1 MEKVEENKK
10 EILDIKSLDSG
21 LEILV
26 QLAEKG
32 EIDPWDV
39 DIIEVTD
46 KYLKAL
52 NKSPR
57 ENLLNAGRAIFYAS
71 VLLRLKSD
79 ILLNL
84 SNETLLASQQ
94 TENYFPEDEML
105 FSEEEFHLDISKLES
120 FLTRSPLAKLQRKR
134 KISLGDLIFA
144 LQQAEEE
151 EERRAL
157 RAKLRTERAF
167 TIVAP
172 ETPDDIFEIAQEEDI
187 DEVVEKIE
195 AIIEEH
201 LTDEKPITLS
211 FLSQVMNNTS
221 KPFLGLLFL
230 AHMQKI
236 VLSQTDFYGEV
247 YIYKSGTIIEDP
259 KTLENPVAETNN
271 KPIKKEKKKG
281 LVDKLREK
289 IKRVRK
295 KDPALKPE
303 IAISDTSQ
311 SIEITAETTIEI
323 KNSEEVITNGNNSG
337 QSDGN

>member
-1 MEKVEENKK
+1 MEKLEESKN
-10 EILDIKSLDSG
+10 EIKDLKNLDSG

-46 KYLKAL
+46 KYLAAL

-105 FSEEEFHLDISKLES
+105 FSEEEFHLDISRLES

-157 RAKLRTERAF
+157 RTKMRAERAF

-172 ETPDDIFEIAQEEDI
+172 ETPDDFFEITQEEDI

-201 LTDEKPITLS
+201 LITDEKPITLS
-211 FLSQVMNNTS
+211 FLSQVMNDTS
-221 KPFLGLLFL
+221 KPFLALLFL

-236 VLSQTDFYGEV
+236 VLVQNDFYGEV
-247 YIYKSGTIIEDP
+247 FIYKSGTIIEEP
-259 KTLENPVAETNN
+259 KAPENLVSET
-271 KPIKKEKKKG
+271 KKKKG
-281 LVDKLREK
+281 LMDRLREK
-289 IKRVRK
+289 IKRIRK
-295 KDPALKPE
+295 
-303 IAISDTSQ
+303 
-311 SIEITAETTIEI
+311 IEI
-323 KNSEEVITNGNNSG
+323 KNTEEVVSNGDSAG
-337 QSDGN
+337 QPDGN

>member
-1 MEKVEENKK
+1 MEKLEESKN
-10 EILDIKSLDSG
+10 EIKGLKNLDSG

-39 DIIEVTD
+39 DILEVTD
-46 KYLKAL
+46 KYLAAL

-157 RAKLRTERAF
+157 RTKMRAERAF

-172 ETPDDIFEIAQEEDI
+172 ETPSDFFEIAQEEDI
-187 DEVVEKIE
+187 DDVVEKIE
-195 AIIEEH
+195 AIIEEY
-201 LTDEKPITLS
+201 LITDEKPITLS
-211 FLSQVMNNTS
+211 FLSQVMNDTS
-221 KPFLGLLFL
+221 KPFLALLFL

-236 VLSQTDFYGEV
+236 VLVQNDFYGEV
-247 YIYKSGTIIEDP
+247 FIYKSGTIIEEP
-259 KTLENPVAETNN
+259 KAPEPLVSET
-271 KPIKKEKKKG
+271 KKKKG

-289 IKRVRK
+289 IKRIRK
-295 KDPALKPE
+295 KDPVLKPE
-303 IAISDTSQ
+303 VPVSETQRSKEIATEAI
-311 SIEITAETTIEI
+311 IEI
-323 KNSEEVITNGNNSG
+323 KNTEEVISNGDGTG
-337 QSDGN
+337 QPDGN